1 MFKKILFAY
10 DGSEHSQ
17 RAAEISGDFARMQD
31 KAEIWLICVM
41 GSIPKHLRQPYI
53 QEFRDAQKQA
63 GKEFFKEAR
72 NLIGKDITIHDE
84 LLFGPPAENIL
95 NVAEQN
101 KCDLIIMGARGL
113 SVLQGLLLGSQVH
126 RVIGHSKCPVL
137 VVK

>member
-17 RAAEISGDFARMQD
+17 RAARISGNFARKED
-31 KAEIWLICVM
+31 KAEIYLVCVM
-41 GSIPKHLRQPYI
+41 GAIPKHLKQTNI
-53 QEFRDAQKQA
+53 QEYRDTQIQA
-63 GKEFFKEAR
+63 SKKFFNQAR
-72 NLIGKDITIHDE
+72 NLIGKDNIIHDV

-113 SVLQGLLLGSQVH
+113 SGLQGLLLGSQVH
-126 RVIGHSKCPVL
+126 RVIN
-137 VVK
+137 